1 MNSKKEWLQNRL
13 AFDFRVVMEM
23 ARQSQLI
30 DVQAFANRSHL
41 AKRERRI
48 HSISQG
54 KMAGYYLVH
63 YKVRSLVG
71 PDKYHTG
78 FDVVFDLISEKS
90 YPEERS
96 GSSISAGGI
105 VATCVSDPK
114 PWSPHFLGSSGT
126 VCLGSIWQGAE
137 HTLLAHV
144 IIHVARLLNWDEPM
158 DHVYGGW
165 NPKAVEWWRKNL
177 NSRPITSGLQY
188 PSLPTELTHGTSASS
203 QGSNG
208 SCRSGNDRAR
218 EFRIVNVTNATSQT
232 SSVSRTSK
240 RIIRI

>member
-1 MNSKKEWLQNRL
+1 
-13 AFDFRVVMEM
+13 
-23 ARQSQLI
+23 
-30 DVQAFANRSHL
+30 L
-41 AKRERRI
+41 AKRKRRI

-54 KMAGYYLVH
+54 KTAAYYLVN
-63 YKVRSLVG
+63 YNVRSLVG
-71 PDKYHTG
+71 PAKYHTG
-78 FDVVFDLISEKS
+78 FDVVFDLVSQKS

-105 VATCVSDPK
+105 VATCASHPK

-126 VCLGSIWQGAE
+126 VCRGSIWQGAQ

-188 PSLPTELTHGTSASS
+188 PSLPRTSRMEHRPVVRDPTGLA
-203 QGSNG
+203 
-208 SCRSGNDRAR
+208 DRGMTVR
-218 EFRIVNVTNATSQT
+218 V
-232 SSVSRTSK
+232 SSVSSTS
-240 RIIRI
+240 RMPRARPRL